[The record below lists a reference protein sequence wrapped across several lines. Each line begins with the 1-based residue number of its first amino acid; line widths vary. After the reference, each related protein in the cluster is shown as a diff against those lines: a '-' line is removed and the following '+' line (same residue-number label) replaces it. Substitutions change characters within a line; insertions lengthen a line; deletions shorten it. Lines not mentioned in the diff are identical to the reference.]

1 MKKILTYILITFTLL
16 ITISNT
22 VTYAQSTIPEN
33 LDSAFTSGAKDG
45 IIQGNDATVKNNYNL
60 EYTPS
65 VIPKPNFLPG
75 PEVSGSKT
83 ERETLTTKFL
93 PKLTVTIIGFAGV
106 AALIVLLI
114 SGVRFS
120 LNLGS
125 DDEIT
130 KAKDHIIYAIIG
142 LIVAMLSYTIVKI
155 TINLDF
161 NDQAATSQ
169 VIETMIAK
177 L

>member
-1 MKKILTYILITFTLL
+1 MQRKSVPEGQKIMKDY
-16 ITISNT
+16 
-22 VTYAQSTIPEN
+22 E
-33 LDSAFTSGAKDG
+33 
-45 IIQGNDATVKNNYNL
+45 YN
-60 EYTPS
+60 PS
-65 VIPKPNFLPG
+65 IIPKPDFLPG
-75 PEVSGSKT
+75 PEVSGTKT

-93 PKLTVTIIGFAGV
+93 PNLTVTIIGFAGV

-125 DDEIT
+125 DDQIT

-169 VIETMIAK
+169 IIETMIAK